1 MRRALSGR
9 TMGSRGGQGA
19 FTLVELLVV
28 ITIIGLLMTLLLP
41 VIASAWRTAEMTH
54 CKTNLFRLY
63 EAYGVWRSDND
74 GHILDGASWMGR
86 LMPYVEFDTHVFQ
99 CKATAVSGA
108 VSGGDT
114 TGSTSGGTTGGEGSE
129 GSDDPWN
136 DQGYVYEDESSWKTS
151 GMDAWAP
158 SSDDVDAC
166 FEFDVYAQQGG
177 SITQTN
183 DGPDVLP
190 GQGGHTGL
198 KGEFLR
204 SIPLGGHAWVDRQDM
219 GGYTHYALD
228 DSGTGNKT
236 RDDLALDIY
245 YDEEDGQPS
254 KIKIMQGPG
263 GNSDSVMNRYYY
275 DFKAYGDV
283 IISDWVKHYNE
294 TIILNNR
301 DDWGG
306 SGGTSNGGGSG
317 WSTGYG
323 GGAGGSQWYWDDER
337 KAWVSRTP
345 VTIIFGDYAL
355 SRGTFDSGQRTV
367 TGVDPKLFFILDYA
381 YSKPLADYNQD
392 GTEDEWDKYFIR
404 DIDRWLS
411 DFGATSGTIWQR
423 FQALR
428 HFGKANVL
436 FCDGHVDTLG
446 WEELYY
452 SNPLWRY
459 QGR

>member
-1 MRRALSGR
+1 MRCALSGR
-9 TMGSRGGQGA
+9 TKGSRAGQRA

-74 GHILDGASWMGR
+74 GRILDGASWMGR

-114 TGSTSGGTTGGEGSE
+114 TGSTPGEPGSEGSD

-136 DQGYVYEDESSWKTS
+136 DAGYAYDDGSSWSTD
-151 GMDAWAP
+151 GMDTWAP

-166 FEFDVYAQQGG
+166 FEFDVYSQLG
-177 SITQTN
+177 SALTMVN
-183 DGPDVLP
+183 GELDVAI
-190 GQGGHTGL
+190 GQGKGSHL

-204 SIPLGGHAWVDRQDM
+204 SIPLGGHAWVDRQDK
-219 GGYTHYALD
+219 GGYTHYAID
-228 DSGTGNKT
+228 DAGTGIKGH
-236 RDDLALDIY
+236 DDLALEVY
-245 YDEEDGQPS
+245 YDEDGQPN
-254 KIKIMQGPG
+254 KIQIISAPG
-263 GNSDSVMNRYYY
+263 ANTDSVSNRYYF
-275 DFKAYGDV
+275 DFKGYGEV
-283 IISDWVKHYNE
+283 IISDWVAHYNE

-306 SGGTSNGGGSG
+306 SSGTESSGGSG
-317 WSTGYG
+317 ASGYG
-323 GGAGGSQWYWDDER
+323 GGAGGSQWYWDD
-337 KAWVSRTP
+337 KAQAWRSRSP
-345 VTIIFGDYAL
+345 VTIVFGDYAL

-381 YSKPLADYNQD
+381 YSKPLADFNED

-404 DIDRWLS
+404 DTDQWLA
-411 DFGATSGTIWQR
+411 DHAATSGTIWQR

-446 WEELYY
+446 WEELYQ

>member
-1 MRRALSGR
+1 
-9 TMGSRGGQGA
+9 
-19 FTLVELLVV
+19 VELLVV
-28 ITIIGLLMTLLLP
+28 ITIIGLLMMLLLP
-41 VIASAWRTAEMTH
+41 LIASAWRTAEMTH
-54 CKTNLFRLY
+54 CKTNLFRIY
-63 EAYGVWRSDND
+63 EAYGVWRSDNE

-108 VSGGDT
+108 VSGSGSGGSSSG
-114 TGSTSGGTTGGEGSE
+114 GSTGGGSE

-136 DQGYVYEDESSWKTS
+136 DQGYVYDESSQWSTS
-151 GMDAWAP
+151 GMDMWSP

-177 SITQTN
+177 TIVMTN
-183 DGPDVLP
+183 DGPDIKP
-190 GQGGHTGL
+190 GYGSGSHV

-204 SIPLGGHAWVDRQDM
+204 SIPLGGHAWVDRKDM
-219 GGYTHYALD
+219 GGYTRYAID
-228 DSGTGNKT
+228 DAGTGISAK
-236 RDDLALDIY
+236 DDLALEIY
-245 YDEEDGQPS
+245 YDDDGQPT
-254 KIKIMQGPG
+254 KIKIIEAPG
-263 GNSDSVMNRYYY
+263 AHTDSVENRYYF
-275 DFKAYGDV
+275 DFKGYGEV
-283 IISDWVKHYNE
+283 IIPNWVEHYGQ
-294 TIILNNR
+294 TIILNNQ
-301 DDWGG
+301 DEWGG
-306 SGGTSNGGGSG
+306 SGGTGGSG
-317 WSTGYG
+317 SSGSSGYG
-323 GGAGGSQWYWDDER
+323 GGAGGSQWYWDDKV
-337 KAWVSRTP
+337 KAWRSRSP

-367 TGVDPKLFFILDYA
+367 TNVDPKLFFILDYA

-404 DIDRWLS
+404 DIDQWLS
-411 DFGATSGTIWQR
+411 DYAATSGTIWQR

-446 WEELYY
+446 WEELHYT
-452 SNPLWRY
+452 NPLWRY